1 VRHDAGDRVSVLD
14 FLLVA
19 GLSAVVVFVV
29 SGLGLWIMARAR
41 KRRQATQAMT
51 AEAGRAQVS
60 E

>member
-1 VRHDAGDRVSVLD
+1 MQVSLLD

-19 GLSAVVVFVV
+19 GATAVVVFILW
-29 SGLGLWIMARAR
+29 GLVLWIMGRAR
-41 KRRQATQAMT
+41 KRRHSAEAMT